1 MDKQANKQTNGIAKM
16 TMNNKKISGGIS
28 NSDFMLQYGAIVIK
42 NNCMMQ
48 FAEIDDQ
55 WNVIEGPE
63 INPHTYGHLIFDKE
77 VKIKRE
83 STFIK

>member
-42 NNCMMQ
+42 NNCMM
-48 FAEIDDQ
+48 
-55 WNVIEGPE
+55 
-63 INPHTYGHLIFDKE
+63 
-77 VKIKRE
+77 
-83 STFIK
+83 